1 MPCPYIHPLAERS
14 RSPRGSRNFSRPS
27 ALLREGPLGGRDDPN
42 RTGIVEI
49 RNEQAAHPQRV
60 KNLSVKEPKQERVRF
75 IRKNR
80 ISMENSLTSMSSAAS
95 RYVNT
100 EILGDP
106 KGRTITQTTVDG
118 FKKLGIKRMNAVGAH
133 SMMIA
138 GATLPIVMK
147 NWKVARVVGILLLAS
162 VAMAYVMGRME

>member
-1 MPCPYIHPLAERS
+1 
-14 RSPRGSRNFSRPS
+14 
-27 ALLREGPLGGRDDPN
+27 
-42 RTGIVEI
+42 
-49 RNEQAAHPQRV
+49 
-60 KNLSVKEPKQERVRF
+60 
-75 IRKNR
+75 
-80 ISMENSLTSMSSAAS
+80 MENSLTSMSSAAS